1 MADRWPNE
9 PDYATERQWWYLNK
23 LISELPEEL
32 KEDAEA
38 ASYNIESKGEVSAM
52 IDTIKKLNECTKSD
66 Q

>member
-1 MADRWPNE
+1 M
-9 PDYATERQWWYLNK
+9 K
-23 LISELPEEL
+23 LINELPSEL
-32 KEDAEA
+32 KEDASA